1 MQILFLFLC
10 SKGVKGKFSS
20 EIPILWNSCE
30 IPVFQTGPDG
40 EKMVDNCHWIC
51 ELVYEILQS
60 LL

>member
-1 MQILFLFLC
+1 
-10 SKGVKGKFSS
+10 
-20 EIPILWNSCE
+20 
-30 IPVFQTGPDG
+30 VFQTGPYG